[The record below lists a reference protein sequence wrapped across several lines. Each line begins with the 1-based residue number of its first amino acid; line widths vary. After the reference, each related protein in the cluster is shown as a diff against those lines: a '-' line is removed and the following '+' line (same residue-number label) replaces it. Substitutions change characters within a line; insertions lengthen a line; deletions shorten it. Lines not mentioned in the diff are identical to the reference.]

1 MDGIFGKNTDMAVKT
16 FCINNGKRDCDGVT
30 AAVWRDLLVLNPPK
44 LEYGTKHNAV
54 LYLQRKLTSK
64 LYKTQLS
71 GALDED
77 TVAAVNEYLT
87 ETESGLSTR
96 KGGGITEEI
105 FKLIQAVGGGRPRL
119 F

>member
-1 MDGIFGKNTDMAVKT
+1 MAVKT
-16 FCINNGKRDCDGVT
+16 FCINNGMRDCDGVT
-30 AAVWRDLLVLNPPK
+30 AAAWRDLLMLNPPK

-64 LYKTQLS
+64 LYKTPLS